1 MEGRVNQPIVDRE
14 LDSFRGPL
22 TTDDVPSTVLTIGT
36 GRLPVSDHVLWSLFN
51 FLHCNFCCL
60 GFLALVFSVK
70 SRDCKAV
77 GNVHGAEHYS
87 LTSRNLNIVAT
98 SLSIL
103 TFVVL
108 FGLLVA
114 GVIQLPHHRG

>member
-1 MEGRVNQPIVDRE
+1 MEGKVNQPMVDRE
-14 LDSFRGPL
+14 LDSFRGP
-22 TTDDVPSTVLTIGT
+22 STVVTIGT
-36 GRLPVSDHVLWSLFN
+36 SGSPVSDHVLWSLFN
-51 FLHCNFCCL
+51 FVLCNFCCL

-77 GNVHGAEHYS
+77 GDVHRAEHYS
-87 LTSRNLNIVAT
+87 LTSRNLNIMTT

-114 GVIQLPHHRG
+114 GVIRIPHCGE